1 MGTAALISW
10 LITATGGFY
19 LFVIWIRKGGLRQKS
34 PRPSRFRPGVVFS
47 HFLLADIGLI
57 ILISYLITDKRSL
70 AWLTFGLIALVALLG
85 YVLLF
90 RWLPTYRTK
99 SKSRQTVADGPGTT
113 QAPRASKDEH
123 EPAERHFPTAM
134 VIGHGAFA
142 LVTALLVLLTA
153 LGA

>member
-19 LFVIWIRKGGLRQKS
+19 LFVIWIRKGGLRQKT

-70 AWLTFGLIALVALLG
+70 AWLTFGLTALVALLG

-99 SKSRQTVADGPGTT
+99 SGQTIARGPGHST
-113 QAPRASKDEH
+113 QSPQASTDAH

-142 LVTALLVLLTA
+142 LVTAVLVLLTA